1 MKNYALCALGNET
14 FRVPKES
21 KVLLFLVTGTVLVHT
36 LYQQIIYYQDVE
48 NGRNDE
54 FINKY

>member
-21 KVLLFLVTGTVLVHT
+21 KVLLFLVTGTVSKL
-36 LYQQIIYYQDVE
+36 IQD
-48 NGRNDE
+48 DLK
-54 FINKY
+54 F